1 MNDRDIPPL
10 SYVLVIV
17 ILLLAVWKIP
27 PWELLFNDE
36 DPVAVSQSI
45 PPQPPATMEAIE
57 TELIK
62 LEEQDEI
69 ECMAINT
76 YHEARDQS
84 VAGQL
89 AVMHVVLNRVASPRF
104 PDSICGVVTEGPTYV
119 NWLGN
124 TWPVRDQCQFS
135 WYCDGMSDTATD
147 TTAYDKIKKLANQVV
162 MDGTFDITEG
172 STHYHADYVKPNW
185 RKQFHRVVKIDT
197 HIFYAP

>member
-1 MNDRDIPPL
+1 MHNRNIPPL
-10 SYVLVIV
+10 SYVLIV
-17 ILLLAVWKIP
+17 VVLLLAVWKIP
-27 PWELLFNDE
+27 PWELLFDNE
-36 DPVAVSQSI
+36 ETVSANESVSPHPPVI
-45 PPQPPATMEAIE
+45 MEALE
-57 TELIK
+57 KELIT

-89 AVMHVVLNRVASPRF
+89 AVMHVVLNRVASPKF
-104 PDSICGVVTEGPTYV
+104 PDSICGVVTQGPTYV

-135 WYCDGMSDTATD
+135 WYCDGMSDTAED
-147 TTAYDKIKKLANQVV
+147 VESYKKIKKLADQVV
-162 MDGTFDITEG
+162 TTETFDITEG
-172 STHYHADYVKPNW
+172 STYYHADYVKPNW
-185 RKQFHRVVKIDT
+185 RKQFRRVVKIDT